1 MGYSISQPKQY
12 TPPTV
17 KPVVFSI
24 EIFELVAD
32 YLFEVSPFILQSNK
46 EPEMICCRKPPWEE
60 VSGFMNASS
69 ALHSIGMVRWVS
81 VLSIHT
87 PQDWHT
93 ALRYRDSVREL
104 NCLDGCFNTTESGTV
119 LAHFRRLYT
128 ISIDSHSDIQRSADT
143 GRFSYYTLLTT
154 LPSSVLRLHVKNA
167 HSPAINIINVVKR
180 YAPNL
185 EELWLG
191 RCTMFNRSPACGF
204 WSAFPLEH
212 NSYIALEGTDDYA
225 VRDEFII
232 AGELQPLQRL
242 TTLYTGIYMAPSDIV
257 LAHRVFHT
265 RQSIAPQEINWE
277 HAVVMQEGIQGIQAE
292 VNTSIDI
299 SSLVSLLHAPL
310 EKSFALDSCS
320 FCRDGFFQD
329 RIHAEKRANGI
340 LREKTNLK
348 TISWMNWFS
357 DSHLGLTEENEK

>member
-225 VRDEFII
+225 HSL
-232 AGELQPLQRL
+232 AQELQPLQRL

-299 SSLVSLLHAPL
+299 SSL
-310 EKSFALDSCS
+310 
-320 FCRDGFFQD
+320 D